1 MPSSSAV
8 VLAVAVLGLG
18 VASAFAQSP
27 GSRVVV
33 FPTQGAASGVART
46 AASGAALPAPPP
58 GPIESRIVALPDGT
72 IPAVPAAASAAPTPA
87 ATAPMGQ
94 PVYVAPPVTF
104 GGGTSMAA
112 AAPPSAPPAAPIAPP
127 VVPAVPVQG
136 EPLAVIPFTFRS
148 ATLNQAAK
156 AELDRAARTVKDK
169 GLRQLEIRAFAMGSD
184 PDSRKVALARALVV
198 RSYLIDQRLKAR
210 IEIGSFAGEGEHV
223 EILVPGS

>member
-18 VASAFAQSP
+18 AASAFAQSA

-33 FPTQGAASGVART
+33 YPTQGAASGSTRT
-46 AASGAALPAPPP
+46 VMPGAVLPAPPP

-72 IPAVPAAASAAPTPA
+72 IPAASAAASAVPPPA
-87 ATAPMGQ
+87 AAAPMGQ
-94 PVYVAPPVTF
+94 PVYVAPPVTW
-104 GGGTSMAA
+104 GGGTSVAA
-112 AAPPSAPPAAPIAPP
+112 AAPPSAPIAAP

-148 ATLNQAAK
+148 AILNDVAK
-156 AELDRAARTVKDK
+156 AELNRVAKTVKDK
-169 GLRQLEIRAFAMGSD
+169 GLRQLEIRAFATGSD

-210 IEIGSFAGEGEHV
+210 IEVGSFAGEGEHV

>member
-8 VLAVAVLGLG
+8 VLALAVLGLG
-18 VASAFAQSP
+18 AASAFAQSA

-33 FPTQGAASGVART
+33 YPTQGAASSSART
-46 AASGAALPAPPP
+46 IAPGVLPAPPP

-72 IPAVPAAASAAPTPA
+72 IPAVPAAASAAPTPTTA
-87 ATAPMGQ
+87 APMGQ
-94 PVYVAPPVTF
+94 PVYVSPPVTF
-104 GGGTSMAA
+104 GGTSMAA
-112 AAPPSAPPAAPIAPP
+112 AAPPSAPIAAPA
-127 VVPAVPVQG
+127 VPAPTLPVQG

-148 ATLNQAAK
+148 AILNDAAK
-156 AELDRAARTVKDK
+156 AELNRVARTVKDK
-169 GLRQLEIRAFAMGSD
+169 GLRHLEIRAFATGSD

-210 IEIGSFAGEGEHV
+210 VEIGSFSGEGEHV